1 MEAQK
6 ETSTPLPPII
16 DQLKEYAETRIKL
29 AKYEAIDKSTTV
41 AASLITD
48 IIVVLS
54 LVLTFLFLSFSF
66 AFYLSQLFGSYW
78 QGFGCTALVYLI
90 IAIVI
95 ILLKD
100 KLQQPLINL
109 FIKKIF
115 K

>member
-6 ETSTPLPPII
+6 ETPPPII

-29 AKYEAIDKSTTV
+29 AKYEAIDKSTTIFASFITDLIV
-41 AASLITD
+41 AVSLI
-48 IIVVLS
+48 
-54 LVLTFLFLSFSF
+54 LTFLFLSFAF
-66 AFYLSQLFGSYW
+66 AFFLSHLFGSYW
-78 QGFGCTALVYLI
+78 EGFGCTALVYLV
-90 IAIVI
+90 IAITI

-109 FIKKIF
+109 FIKKLF